1 MSDLEYRDLAVLVTK
16 TQNGCQDAFAELY
29 TATYQRQYRIS
40 YGFMHDPYLAQDVL
54 QEVYILVLKR
64 IHTLKNPK
72 LFISWLNQIN
82 IHLCSDWYEKNSRNQ
97 QELFLDDSQ
106 FTPPRSKMSEDS
118 IADYSDRHELMEQV
132 KSLPG
137 QEQQAI
143 LLRYYHEM
151 KLDEIADI
159 MRCSKSTVKRL
170 LTRGYNKLRT
180 TITAAEG
187 GVLHE

>member
-1 MSDLEYRDLAVLVTK
+1 
-16 TQNGCQDAFAELY
+16 
-29 TATYQRQYRIS
+29 
-40 YGFMHDPYLAQDVL
+40 
-54 QEVYILVLKR
+54 
-64 IHTLKNPK
+64 
-72 LFISWLNQIN
+72 
-82 IHLCSDWYEKNSRNQ
+82 
-97 QELFLDDSQ
+97 
-106 FTPPRSKMSEDS
+106 MSEDS